1 MVVDSSREWWYNGSR
16 STEFGKYQT
25 KTRRKERMKLL
36 SGKVAHQLDAKNRI
50 RIPAKYKNAFPENE
64 KLYYVEYAPDCIS
77 VMPESVLGERL
88 ASFDE
93 VNPGDPV
100 MMNAK
105 RRILCS
111 IDEVAEDAQGRA
123 QIPKSFRE
131 YAGLVKDVV
140 TVGMGNYIE
149 IWAQEKFENSVGSMT
164 IEQANRVAYKKSSE
178 Q

>member
-1 MVVDSSREWWYNGSR
+1 
-16 STEFGKYQT
+16 
-25 KTRRKERMKLL
+25 MKLL

-50 RIPAKYKNAFPENE
+50 RIPAKYKNAFPEKE
-64 KLYYVEYAPDCIS
+64 KLYFVEYAPGCIS
-77 VMPESVLGERL
+77 VMPESVLGTRL

-93 VNPGDPV
+93 VNPGDPA

-111 IDEVAEDAQGRA
+111 IEEVAEDGQGRT

-131 YAGLVKDVV
+131 YAELGKDVV
-140 TVGMGNYIE
+140 TVGMGDYVE
-149 IWAQEKFENSVGSMT
+149 IWSQEKFEASVGSMT
-164 IEQANRVAYKKSSE
+164 IQQANAVAYKKSAE

>member
-1 MVVDSSREWWYNGSR
+1 
-16 STEFGKYQT
+16 
-25 KTRRKERMKLL
+25 MKLL
-36 SGKVAHQLDAKNRI
+36 SGKVVHQLDTKNRI
-50 RIPAKYKNAFPENE
+50 RIPAKYKNAFPEKE
-64 KLYYVEYAPDCIS
+64 KLFFVEYAPDCIS
-77 VMPESVLGERL
+77 VMPESVLGSRL

-111 IDEVAEDAQGRA
+111 IEEVTEDAQGRT

-131 YAGLVKDVV
+131 YAELEKDVV
-140 TVGMGNYIE
+140 TVGMGDYVE
-149 IWAQEKFENSVGSMT
+149 IWSQEKFEASVGGMT
-164 IEQANRVAYKKSSE
+164 IQQANAVAYKKTAE